1 MSKSKTA
8 LTPRRNIKRKE
19 RLIFVPAPTTPA
31 KTQQQAKPPRKT
43 AKAPKKDGFAANLRY
58 DLANNKGLLGLSLP
72 ALIWF
77 VIFAYLPMLGLVIAF
92 EKYSPSKGPFGS
104 QFVWFDNF
112 KFFFGSQDFV
122 RVTVNTLV
130 LNTLFILATHFV
142 AILMAIAL
150 SEIKNKYFKKI
161 SQSLIILPHFISW
174 TVIALLIEAFLKT
187 EGGFVNNILANF
199 GVEPIKFMQTPGLW
213 PAILTILR
221 VWQGAGY
228 SSIVYLAAITGFDQS
243 VYEAAHVDGANRLQC
258 ITRITL
264 PMLRPTIVLLLLM
277 AVGKI
282 FNGDFGMVYA
292 IVGNNTLLY
301 PTTDIIDT
309 YVYRQLMEQSNM
321 GMSSAVGLWQ
331 SVMGLIM
338 VMIMNK
344 VTKKLDSDSALF

>member
-1 MSKSKTA
+1 MVPVPTA
-8 LTPRRNIKRKE
+8 
-19 RLIFVPAPTTPA
+19 A
-31 KTQQQAKPPRKT
+31 KTKKRPRKS
-43 AKAPKKDGFAANLRY
+43 GEGGLVANFRY
-58 DLANNKGLLGLSLP
+58 DLKNNKGLLGLTLP
-72 ALIWF
+72 AVAWF
-77 VIFAYLPMLGLVIAF
+77 LVFAYAPMLGLVIAF
-92 EKYSPSKGPFGS
+92 QKYSPAKGIFGS
-104 QFVWFDNF
+104 EFVFLDNF
-112 KFFFGSQDFV
+112 RFFFGSQDFV
-122 RVTVNTLV
+122 RVTVNTLL
-130 LNTLFILATHFV
+130 LNTLFILATNFV

-150 SEIKNKYFKKI
+150 SEIKNKYFKKV
-161 SQSLIILPHFISW
+161 SQSVIILPHFISW
-174 TVIALLIEAFLKT
+174 TVVALLIEAFLKT
-187 EGGFVNNILANF
+187 EGGFVNNILAAF
-199 GVEPIKFMQTPGLW
+199 GAEPIKFMQTPELW

-243 VYEAAHVDGANRLQC
+243 MYEAARVDGATRLQC

-264 PMLRPTIVLLLLM
+264 PLLRPTIVLLLLM

-331 SVMGLIM
+331 SIMGFIM
-338 VMIMNK
+338 VVIMNK
-344 VTKKLDSDSALF
+344 VTKKIDSDSALF

>member
-1 MSKSKTA
+1 MVPVPTA
-8 LTPRRNIKRKE
+8 
-19 RLIFVPAPTTPA
+19 A
-31 KTQQQAKPPRKT
+31 KTQKRPRKS
-43 AKAPKKDGFAANLRY
+43 GEGGLVANFRY
-58 DLANNKGLLGLSLP
+58 DLKNNKGLLGLTLP
-72 ALIWF
+72 AVAWF
-77 VIFAYLPMLGLVIAF
+77 LVFAYAPMLGLVIAF
-92 EKYSPSKGPFGS
+92 QKYSPAKGIFGS
-104 QFVWFDNF
+104 EFVFLDNF
-112 KFFFGSQDFV
+112 RFFFGSQDFV

-130 LNTLFILATHFV
+130 LNTLFILATNFV

-150 SEIKNKYFKKI
+150 SEIKNKYFKKV
-161 SQSLIILPHFISW
+161 SQSVIILPHFISW
-174 TVIALLIEAFLKT
+174 TVVALLIEAFLKT
-187 EGGFVNNILANF
+187 EGGFVNNILATF
-199 GVEPIKFMQTPGLW
+199 GAEPIKFMQTPELW

-243 VYEAAHVDGANRLQC
+243 MYEAARVDGATRLQC

-264 PMLRPTIVLLLLM
+264 PLLRPTVVLLLLM

-331 SVMGLIM
+331 SIMGFIM
-338 VMIMNK
+338 VVIMNK
-344 VTKKLDSDSALF
+344 VTKKIDSDSALF

>member
-1 MSKSKTA
+1 MVPVPTA
-8 LTPRRNIKRKE
+8 
-19 RLIFVPAPTTPA
+19 A
-31 KTQQQAKPPRKT
+31 KTKKRPRKS
-43 AKAPKKDGFAANLRY
+43 GEGGLVANFRY
-58 DLANNKGLLGLSLP
+58 DLKNNKGLLGLTLP
-72 ALIWF
+72 AVAWF
-77 VIFAYLPMLGLVIAF
+77 LVFAYAPMLGLVIAF
-92 EKYSPSKGPFGS
+92 QKYSPAKGIFGS
-104 QFVWFDNF
+104 EFVFLDNF
-112 KFFFGSQDFV
+112 RFFFGSQDFV

-130 LNTLFILATHFV
+130 LNTLFILATNFV

-150 SEIKNKYFKKI
+150 SEIKNKYFKKV
-161 SQSLIILPHFISW
+161 SQSVIILPHFISW
-174 TVIALLIEAFLKT
+174 TVVALLIEAFLKT
-187 EGGFVNNILANF
+187 EGGFVNNILAAF
-199 GVEPIKFMQTPGLW
+199 GAEPIKFMQTPELW

-243 VYEAAHVDGANRLQC
+243 IYEAARVDGATRLQC

-264 PMLRPTIVLLLLM
+264 PLLRPTVVLLLLM

-331 SVMGLIM
+331 SIMGFIM
-338 VMIMNK
+338 VVIMNK
-344 VTKKLDSDSALF
+344 VTKKIDSDSALF

>member
-1 MSKSKTA
+1 MVPVPTA
-8 LTPRRNIKRKE
+8 
-19 RLIFVPAPTTPA
+19 A
-31 KTQQQAKPPRKT
+31 KTKKRPRKS
-43 AKAPKKDGFAANLRY
+43 GEGGLVANFRY
-58 DLANNKGLLGLSLP
+58 DLKNNKGLLGLTLP
-72 ALIWF
+72 AVAWF
-77 VIFAYLPMLGLVIAF
+77 LVFAYAPMLGLVIAF
-92 EKYSPSKGPFGS
+92 QKYSPAKGIFGS
-104 QFVWFDNF
+104 EFVFLDNF
-112 KFFFGSQDFV
+112 RFFFGSQDSV

-130 LNTLFILATHFV
+130 LNTLFILATNFV

-150 SEIKNKYFKKI
+150 SEIKNKYFKKV
-161 SQSLIILPHFISW
+161 SQSVIILPHFISC
-174 TVIALLIEAFLKT
+174 TVVALLIEAFLKT
-187 EGGFVNNILANF
+187 EGGFVNNILAAF
-199 GVEPIKFMQTPGLW
+199 GAEPIKFMQTPELW

-243 VYEAAHVDGANRLQC
+243 MYEAARVDGATRLQC

-264 PMLRPTIVLLLLM
+264 PLLRPTVVLLLLM

-331 SVMGLIM
+331 SIMGFIM
-338 VMIMNK
+338 VVIMNK
-344 VTKKLDSDSALF
+344 VTKKIDSDSALF